1 MLKDDFVHI
10 EDILTQMI
18 DTHTQGD
25 LMYKETHFVSGERF
39 GKKKQKNK
47 TKRKI
52 QSKSWLLHNCPML
65 MLLSSD
71 MVVS

>member
-39 GKKKQKNK
+39 GKKKK
-47 TKRKI
+47 TKKQNKKENPVKI
-52 QSKSWLLHNCPML
+52 LAFA
-65 MLLSSD
+65 
-71 MVVS
+71 

>member
-39 GKKKQKNK
+39 GKKKTKKQNK
-47 TKRKI
+47 KENPVKI
-52 QSKSWLLHNCPML
+52 LAFA
-65 MLLSSD
+65 
-71 MVVS
+71 